1 MRRKLLWA
9 KLQLFDLS
17 WFYKKRFLFFI
28 TSSIVKPDS
37 IHCMAHEKW
46 FQNCAFL
53 NDLSR
58 GFLGNKYFSLQI
70 ITDWILLIITFFV
83 RFFKSMFSFI
93 FLRCFPNK
101 AWKSEQAASIICS
114 FFSLKTVR
122 FKFHIVQNDRAKIFN
137 FFAKKLIYY
146 IKKQSKMTE
155 KEKNDWITSENSINF
170 EPKI

>member
-1 MRRKLLWA
+1 MGFIA
-9 KLQLFDLS
+9 KHSSVQYLYFREQNTVICEENSILGPYGQGYNFLISTVFLQ
-17 WFYKKRFLFFI
+17 KKRFLFFI

-37 IHCMAHEKW
+37 IHCMEHEKW

-83 RFFKSMFSFI
+83 RFFISMFSFI

-122 FKFHIVQNDRAKIFN
+122 FKFHIVQNDRAKIFY
-137 FFAKKLIYY
+137 FFARKIIYY
-146 IKKQSKMTE
+146 I
-155 KEKNDWITSENSINF
+155 
-170 EPKI
+170 